1 MSFNPQ
7 YKATPD
13 TLLEG
18 QRTTGVVDSA
28 GRLLVST
35 GGAGGGSIT
44 VTPAAL
50 KAGTSRSGTITTGG
64 TAQTLAAANTSRT
77 ILAVQNISAG
87 DLWINEDGSAAVVN
101 TAGSYKLVPNAT
113 AYVQTNE
120 AVSIIGATTG
130 QAFTATEVS

>member
-18 QRTTGVVDSA
+18 QRTTGVVDSQ
-28 GRLLVST
+28 GRLLIST

-44 VTPAAL
+44 VTSAAL

-64 TAQTLAAANTSRT
+64 TAQQLAAANSSRT
-77 ILAVQNISAG
+77 ILSVQNISSG
-87 DLWINEDGSAAVVN
+87 DLWINEDGSVAVVN
-101 TAGSYKLVPNAT
+101 TAGSYKLFPGAT
-113 AYVQTNE
+113 AYIQTNE